1 MANTWVLFEESSVI
15 AEENGWIEPSN
26 DLVRAYANQWL
37 SDEDN
42 ADGYFF
48 DTFGI
53 DFRKIRREETAL
65 NKLADRVRKD
75 PQSEDLLVAF
85 VTTLDSIY
93 GTRLKSPVNTAYNL
107 FPIVR
112 DDRLIETI
120 CQVGKGSDLKERAQ
134 IVDIIATIDKVDDKS
149 NNYAYSFA
157 TKFCSRFAPD
167 TFPIFDSFAAGL
179 LYHYLGRNA
188 KRGWRASL
196 GSYETY
202 LSVYDG
208 LIGQYKLEDFSYR
221 EIDYFLWTYGKQL
234 KQVVD
239 TWNKNNPASKRKS
252 PYDHGAGIQYKE
264 FNQ

>member
-1 MANTWVLFEESSVI
+1 MTNAGVLLEEPNVSAEESS
-15 AEENGWIEPSN
+15 WIEPNSG
-26 DLVRAYANQWL
+26 LVRAYANLWL
-37 SDEDN
+37 TGEDN
-42 ADGYFF
+42 ADRYFQDAF
-48 DTFGI
+48 AI

-65 NKLADRVRKD
+65 NKLADRVRED
-75 PQSEDLLVAF
+75 SQSEDLLVAF

-107 FPIVR
+107 FPKVR
-112 DDRLIETI
+112 DGGLIGTI
-120 CQVGKGSDLKERAQ
+120 CQAVKDSNHEERVR
-134 IVDIIATIDKVDDKS
+134 IVDTIATIDKVDNKS

-167 TFPIFDSFAAGL
+167 AFPIFDSFAAGL

-202 LSVYDG
+202 LSVYDS
-208 LIGQYKLEDFSYR
+208 LIERYELKDFSYR

-234 KQVVD
+234 KQAVD

-252 PYDHGAGIQYKE
+252 PYDYGAGIQYKE
-264 FNQ
+264 FSQ